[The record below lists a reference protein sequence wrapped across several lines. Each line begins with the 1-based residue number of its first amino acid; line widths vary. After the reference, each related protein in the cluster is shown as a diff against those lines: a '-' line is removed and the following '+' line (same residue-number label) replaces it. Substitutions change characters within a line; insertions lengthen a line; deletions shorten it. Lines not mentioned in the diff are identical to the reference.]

1 MYVSAAAWMLSGG
14 NVVDDDDDDDDD
26 CNNDDVVALPDNVS
40 KKSLSIKHQQ
50 KHLDS
55 LPG

>member
-1 MYVSAAAWMLSGG
+1 MLSGG
-14 NVVDDDDDDDDD
+14 NVVDDDDDDDNDD
-26 CNNDDVVALPDNVS
+26 CNNDDVVVALPDNVS
-40 KKSLSIKHQQ
+40 KKSLSIKHRQ

>member
-1 MYVSAAAWMLSGG
+1 MYVSAAWMLSGG
-14 NVVDDDDDDDDD
+14 NVVDDDD